1 MWRIA
6 SGAVSIVVAPFAS
19 SAVLLREPAYYRD
32 LGRVVRRSETLDLE
46 ELVEHLNIV
55 GYTRTDVVEMT
66 GEYALRGGI
75 LDVFPPETDRPLRIE
90 LFGDEVE
97 SIRKFDPAT
106 QRSSGECG

>member
-1 MWRIA
+1 
-6 SGAVSIVVAPFAS
+6 
-19 SAVLLREPAYYRD
+19 
-32 LGRVVRRSETLDLE
+32 
-46 ELVEHLNIV
+46 
-55 GYTRTDVVEMT
+55 MT

-106 QRSSGECG
+106 QRSSAMSKKWCCCR